1 MPNPKFSKREKEVT
15 KFLLEGKSNK
25 QIAHKLGISVRT
37 VEFHLSN
44 IYTRLN
50 TRSRT
55 EAVIKLTELNL
66 RKTAGKNTSKVLRKS
81 TVAKKG
87 QLVENGGNQIKRRF
101 PMKNLL
107 IGITVGV
114 ILTVMVVFAVSY
126 VNTNGGAAV
135 VIGGATPTLV
145 PFETPTPVPFEIN
158 GTATPIPMNIED
170 ISTPLPM
177 TVEST
182 STPFPTKKP

>member
-15 KFLLEGKSNK
+15 TYLLEGKSNK
-25 QIAHKLGISVRT
+25 QIAHKLGVSVRT

-44 IYTRLN
+44 IYARLN

-81 TVAKKG
+81 TVTKKG
-87 QLVENGGNQIKRRF
+87 QRVENGGNQIKRRF

-107 IGITVGV
+107 IGITAGV
-114 ILTVMVVFAVSY
+114 LLTVMIMFAVSY

-135 VIGGATPTLV
+135 VIGGATPTLI
-145 PFETPTPVPFEIN
+145 PFETPTPVPFGIN
-158 GTATPIPMNIED
+158 DTATPIPMNVEETA
-170 ISTPLPM
+170 TPLPM
-177 TVEST
+177 TVEPT

>member
-81 TVAKKG
+81 TVTKKG
-87 QLVENGGNQIKRRF
+87 QLVENEGNQIKRRF

-114 ILTVMVVFAVSY
+114 ILTVMVVLAVSY
-126 VNTNGGAAV
+126 VNTNGGAVV
-135 VIGGATPTLV
+135 VIGGATATLI
-145 PFETPTPVPFEIN
+145 PFETPTPIPFGISN
-158 GTATPIPMNIED
+158 TATPTPMNVEETA
-170 ISTPLPM
+170 TPLPM
-177 TVEST
+177 TVEPT
-182 STPFPTKKP
+182 STPFPTHKP

>member
-15 KFLLEGKSNK
+15 KYLLEGKSNK
-25 QIAHKLGISVRT
+25 QIAHKLGVSVRT

-44 IYTRLN
+44 IYARLN

-66 RKTAGKNTSKVLRKS
+66 RKTAGKNTGKVLRKS
-81 TVAKKG
+81 TVTKKG

-107 IGITVGV
+107 IGIAAGV
-114 ILTVMVVFAVSY
+114 ILTVMIVFAVAY
-126 VNTNGGAAV
+126 VNTYGGATV
-135 VIGGATPTLV
+135 VIGGVAPTLI
-145 PFETPTPVPFEIN
+145 PFETPTPVPFGIN
-158 GTATPIPMNIED
+158 DIVTPTPMNIEETA
-170 ISTPLPM
+170 TPLSM
-177 TVEST
+177 TVEPT